1 MLKIVKYIFC
11 FERPG
16 ERGKP
21 AADGVNYLFTVREA
35 ILENPAQFGA
45 GQARAERGK
54 LSYYCSRGNPRE
66 LFRELSCIRNSSRFA
81 RTVLVLLFEV

>member
-1 MLKIVKYIFC
+1 MRAIFLASKWKHLAEKFILWLMLKIVKYIFC

-35 ILENPAQFGA
+35 ILENPAQSGA

-54 LSYYCSRGNPRE
+54 LSYYCSK
-66 LFRELSCIRNSSRFA
+66 RNR
-81 RTVLVLLFEV
+81 

>member
-45 GQARAERGK
+45 GQAI
-54 LSYYCSRGNPRE
+54 L
-66 LFRELSCIRNSSRFA
+66 
-81 RTVLVLLFEV
+81 LLFEG